1 MHETLHN
8 HAPAQHCMGARVPGP
23 CLQHLSH
30 LYKNTGAL
38 VGAYLR
44 IDIPKLPQLDQYN
57 YVLFT
62 GAHWARGLAAAGAMA
77 LPA

>member
-1 MHETLHN
+1 MQYTRLVDIEPPRF
-8 HAPAQHCMGARVPGP
+8 HAFATPAMQKYS
-23 CLQHLSH
+23 Q
-30 LYKNTGAL
+30 LYGSDGAL
-38 VGAYLR
+38 VGAFQR
-44 IDIPKLPQLDQYN
+44 MDIPILPQLDQYN